1 MRILYWSA
9 FPTVLLCFAVW
20 PLLQVSA
27 ALICLRLPDRF
38 YSPGSFLFRTHRFER
53 DGRIWDTVFAVSRW
67 KHLLP
72 DGSAVLKKNTFR
84 KKNLSSFSDE
94 YLTRF
99 LTESARGELTH
110 WLAVFPFWVF
120 GFFAPPGV
128 PWMMLGYALLAN
140 IPCIIAQRYNR
151 PRIMRILDMR
161 KARRS
166 AENTPPQAQ
175 RERTGSEA
183 K

>member
-1 MRILYWSA
+1 MRILYLSS
-9 FPTVLLCFAVW
+9 FPTILLCFAVW

-53 DGRIWDTVFAVSRW
+53 DGRVWDTIFAVSRW

-72 DGSAVLKKNTFR
+72 DGSAVLKNNSFR
-84 KKNLSSFSDE
+84 KKKLASFSDE

-110 WLAVFPFWVF
+110 WLAIFPFWVF
-120 GFFAPPGV
+120 GFFTPPEV
-128 PWMMLGYALLAN
+128 PWMMFGYALLAN

-151 PRIMRILDMR
+151 PRIKRILEMR
-161 KARRS
+161 RARLPDGNVS
-166 AENTPPQAQ
+166 LQAYPD
-175 RERTGSEA
+175 
-183 K
+183 